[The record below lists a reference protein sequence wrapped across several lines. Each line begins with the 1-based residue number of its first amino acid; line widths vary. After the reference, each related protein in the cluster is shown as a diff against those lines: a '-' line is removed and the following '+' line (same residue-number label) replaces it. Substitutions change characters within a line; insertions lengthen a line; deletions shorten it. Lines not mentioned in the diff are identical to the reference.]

1 MASLIVCLD
10 GTWNNADS
18 AEAQTNIG
26 LLASMIDPKP
36 DRGIPAQIYYD
47 AGVGT
52 SGSTTNRLAGGLLG
66 KGLSTNI
73 LEAYRFLSLNYRPG
87 DRIYIFG
94 YSRGAYTAR
103 SLCGFLSASGLLRA
117 DMCDHSNQDFAWKY
131 YLTRPK
137 KRFPADKEHLRRLT
151 HPDVRVRFLGVFDT
165 VGSLGIP
172 RTWLN
177 WIGRRAFQFHDT
189 DVCPIIDYA
198 CQALA
203 IDEHRIEFEASV
215 WRQPQHRGYLA
226 VEQVWF
232 PGVHANVGGG
242 YEDRGLSDLTL
253 DWMLKRLRKF
263 CPEVAVSTADLQAE
277 PPRHP
282 VRSAQLAVLA
292 QHLAAL
298 DAPDQP
304 LRHQELPRH
313 PAGAHRAPLQADWRD
328 AALERAG
335 KVHGHPQ
342 GARPRTLRP
351 GQPASG
357 PRERPRRHHPGGRR
371 RRRAGHPAAPLH
383 APHGGDAVAL
393 SRWCHPGQGRQPASR
408 DPEPDNASCA
418 GSPLRPG

>member
-253 DWMLKRLRKF
+253 DWMMKRLRKF
-263 CPEVAVSTADLQAE
+263 CPEVVVSTADLR
-277 PPRHP
+277 PNHHGILYDPRNWLYW
-282 VRSAQLAVLA
+282 RSIWRPLMRLINRCAIKNCRGIRLAHIAPHSKPIGEMLHWSALA
-292 QHLAAL
+292 RFMDTRKARGRERY
-298 DAPDQP
+298 APAN
-304 LRHQELPRH
+304 LR
-313 PAGAHRAPLQADWRD
+313 
-328 AALERAG
+328 AALESVRAG
-335 KVHGHPQ
+335 TTLVVGVDGEP
-342 GARPRTLRP
+342 GTLLPPSMRPTAEMR
-351 GQPASG
+351 
-357 PRERPRRHHPGGRR
+357 
-371 RRRAGHPAAPLH
+371 LH
-383 APHGGDAVAL
+383 
-393 SRWCHPGQGRQPASR
+393 
-408 DPEPDNASCA
+408 
-418 GSPLRPG
+418 